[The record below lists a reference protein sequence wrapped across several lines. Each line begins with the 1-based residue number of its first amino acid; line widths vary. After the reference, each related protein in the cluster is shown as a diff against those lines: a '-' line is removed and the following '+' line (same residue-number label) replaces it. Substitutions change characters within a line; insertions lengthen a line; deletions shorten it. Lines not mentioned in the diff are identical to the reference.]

1 MEPQQTNPNPAV
13 PPPKP
18 NHKIFYILIFIFIA
32 LVGSSAYL
40 FLQNPKKEVAQ
51 SVPVQNGV
59 EEWKTYRNEEYGF
72 EFKYPVTNNP
82 YIKDIVTY
90 PEGDFGGRLLA
101 LEVGSN
107 DDGLH
112 TSVAFVLVTDNS
124 ETELSDFQDTK
135 RYKKIIDE
143 ELMTNGVL
151 WKLVEYEIL
160 YPADINFTRIAS
172 YKSKN
177 YTYSISTAYDREKF
191 NKILSTFKFIDK
203 ADTSTWKTYRNEE
216 YGIEFKYPG
225 DWVKMDNYQTDPDLI
240 TIVSSKEAA
249 ERKCYEGCGPD
260 LWFYVHK
267 NTNVEK
273 YIKDPG
279 NLVYSPKKISID
291 NHIAYEVV
299 EGGYDSYYV
308 ILVQKGNDLYEI
320 FAYNKELSLSSETV
334 ESQILKTFKFT
345 K

>member
-1 MEPQQTNPNPAV
+1 MEPQQTNSAPVSTPQV
-13 PPPKP
+13 SKP

-32 LVGSSAYL
+32 LVGSAVCL

-51 SVPVQNGV
+51 SVPVKNGV

-72 EFKYPVTNNP
+72 EFKYPGDWELDTNKGDFSDDQLLFVMGSDQEYFNV
-82 YIKDIVTY
+82 YFDSCAQGTNDWQSGGLNEGGSFLNKKVCYKDITLELKV
-90 PEGDFGGRLLA
+90 GGMSINKEKVV
-101 LEVGSN
+101 LE
-107 DDGLH
+107 
-112 TSVAFVLVTDNS
+112 
-124 ETELSDFQDTK
+124 
-135 RYKKIIDE
+135 
-143 ELMTNGVL
+143 
-151 WKLVEYEIL
+151 
-160 YPADINFTRIAS
+160 
-172 YKSKN
+172 
-177 YTYSISTAYDREKF
+177 
-191 NKILSTFKFIDK
+191 KILSTFKFIDK
-203 ADTSTWKTYRNEE
+203 ADTSTWKMYRNEE

-225 DWVKMDNYQTDPDLI
+225 DWVKIDNYQTDPDLI
-240 TIVSSKEAA
+240 TIVSSKEAT

-320 FAYNKELSLSSETV
+320 FAYNNELNLSSDTV
-334 ESQILKTFKFT
+334 ESQILRTFKFT